1 MKIEPVYFN
10 NLGYVQSKVS
20 SATLEELKQE
30 AKFIL
35 ENSNQFKKYNIAFNV
50 IALPKGSMDYPGND
64 GDAADAS

>member
-1 MKIEPVYFN
+1 MDIEPFYLK
-10 NLGYVQSKVS
+10 NLAFVQSKVS